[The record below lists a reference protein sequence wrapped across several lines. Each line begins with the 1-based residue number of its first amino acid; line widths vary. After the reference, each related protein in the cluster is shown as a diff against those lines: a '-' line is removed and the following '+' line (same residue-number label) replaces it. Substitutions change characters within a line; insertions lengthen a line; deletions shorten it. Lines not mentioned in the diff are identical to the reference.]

1 MNSARL
7 QEGSLLGGRYEI
19 LEIVGKG
26 GMGTVYRAR
35 DNRLEIIVAVKEMQ
49 ERAETSHELEA
60 AVRQFE
66 REAKLLAQLTHP
78 NLPRVTDY
86 FVDGTRWYLIMEFIQ
101 GSTLESRLRE
111 CEGQPLPLMDV
122 LSWGIQLADVLDFL
136 HTQNPPI
143 VFRDMKP
150 ANVMLQQDGVI
161 RLIDFGIARR
171 FQAGATKDTLL
182 YGSPGYSPPEQYG
195 RSQTDPRCDI
205 YALGAT
211 LHHLLTGR
219 DPAITPFK
227 FPPLR
232 SLSTAFPPSLET
244 LIARC
249 VEMEP
254 EKRVQSAAE
263 VRDSLIHIRSAV
275 IAAEGVRANLLQN
288 HPAPAP
294 TAPATGAKSVSSR
307 LPATPSRGRR
317 RWVAVSLIAALLMLG
332 AGMTAMRLR
341 APSRVVQ
348 AAPPASTDNAS
359 KAIPTPELPPSPR
372 SLEPGT
378 LNITSSPSGV
388 MLELNGQ
395 PLGRTPFQ
403 RGQVPP
409 GKHII
414 RLIPAAESGL
424 LPVTREIE
432 LQPGQTLPV
441 TINLYEPQERDRAI
455 AQIVR
460 VDAQISSDSQAGGSN
475 ALRGVTIN
483 IAFRVQNAAGKSGTI
498 GAFFYGADRTTP
510 LSPAMGF
517 DTYKNSE
524 GQLCVSRSYT
534 AMNDTQDFPSY
545 QLFIPETVF
554 TAPYPQMTY
563 RIIVFLEGKAIGQ
576 SDILP
581 LVSTP

>member
-1 MNSARL
+1 MNSSRL

-49 ERAETSHELEA
+49 EKADTSHEQET

-66 REAKLLAQLTHP
+66 REAKLLAQLTHR

-86 FVDGTRWYLIMEFIQ
+86 FVDGTRWYLIMEFIN
-101 GSTLESRLRE
+101 GSTLESKLRE
-111 CEGQPLPLMDV
+111 FEGQPLPLTDV

-195 RSQTDPRCDI
+195 RSQTDSRCDI
-205 YALGAT
+205 YALGAS

-219 DPAITPFK
+219 DPATTPFK

-254 EKRVQSAAE
+254 EKRVQTAAE
-263 VRDSLIHIRSAV
+263 VRDSLIQIRNAV
-275 IAAEGVRANLLQN
+275 IAAEGARANLLQN
-288 HPAPAP
+288 HPAPSP
-294 TAPATGAKSVSSR
+294 GGRIVSNR
-307 LPATPSRGRR
+307 LPVAQSRSKK
-317 RWVAVSLIAALLMLG
+317 RWVAISLIIALLLLG
-332 AGMTAMRLR
+332 AGMMAMRMR
-341 APSRVVQ
+341 SPGRVVRDPSPQ
-348 AAPPASTDNAS
+348 KSDTLPKAMPAPDQ
-359 KAIPTPELPPSPR
+359 PPSPGN
-372 SLEPGT
+372 LEPGT
-378 LNITSSPSGV
+378 LKITSSPSGV

-403 RGQVPP
+403 RSQVPP
-409 GKHII
+409 GKHTI

-424 LPVTREIE
+424 PTVTREIE
-432 LQPGQTLPV
+432 LQPGQTLPITV
-441 TINLYEPQERDRAI
+441 NLYEPQDKEKAT
-455 AQIVR
+455 AQIIR
-460 VDAQISSDSQAGGSN
+460 TEAQISSDSQAGGSN
-475 ALRGVTIN
+475 ALRGVTIS
-483 IAFRVQNAAGKSGTI
+483 IAFRVQNAAGKSGTV
-498 GAFFYGADRTTP
+498 GAYFYGADKSTP

-517 DTYKNSE
+517 DSFKNSE

-534 AMNDTQDFPSY
+534 AMNNPQDFPSY

-554 TAPYPQMTY
+554 TTPYPQTTY
-563 RIIVFLEGKAIGQ
+563 RIIVFLDGKAIGQ
-576 SDILP
+576 SDMIP
-581 LVSTP
+581 LTATP